1 VGGILLGYLASALWV
16 GDTGGWRYMYGAAL
30 PPALIVFA
38 GMVSPSSTPSSSSAP
53 FLPLTFLLPLPPLF
67 VCRHC
72 LQLVSVAGPLI
83 CNATLPQAVAAAFLT
98 YVSAVHSAAL
108 CVAQLFLAFV
118 VTGWRRIVEDMT
130 K

>member
-1 VGGILLGYLASALWV
+1 VALHVWSCTPTSTHRFRRHGQSLLHTFFLFCTASSSHILLS
-16 GDTGGWRYMYGAAL
+16 
-30 PPALIVFA
+30 
-38 GMVSPSSTPSSSSAP
+38 
-53 FLPLTFLLPLPPLF
+53 LPPLF
-67 VCRHC
+67 VRRHC